1 MSHFKDIDEKIKI
14 YGQEINALKK
24 GIFKLSNCNNYN
36 NYYYGN
42 NNFINQDKFISNLI
56 LLNLHLFKNLL

>member
-24 GIFKLSNCNNYN
+24 GIFKLSNYNNYN
-36 NYYYGN
+36 NYNNYIYDN
-42 NNFINQDKFISNLI
+42 NNYIN
-56 LLNLHLFKNLL
+56 